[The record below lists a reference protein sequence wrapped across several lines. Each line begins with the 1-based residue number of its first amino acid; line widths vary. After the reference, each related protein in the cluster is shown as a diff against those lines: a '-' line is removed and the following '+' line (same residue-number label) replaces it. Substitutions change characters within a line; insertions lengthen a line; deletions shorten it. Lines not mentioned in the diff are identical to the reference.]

1 MAGEISEAGEK
12 PAPFARAGFRGRSL
26 LGKEAGMSAKAVLRA
41 REEARPLTESVHA
54 AQRGYLLLDA
64 KGLAIVRVIEKE
76 EDLPVSLL
84 MVSGLDLRGEER
96 FYANQVAAYVRLG
109 VERFLDERRR
119 DAENGALALSV
130 WDEEKKQAAL
140 VTALES
146 HWGVLPLSGLFPWP
160 WPAPSPPSPS
170 SQDEASRGDDW
181 LQRMRE
187 AERLRRNI
195 LFSAEEI
202 LKRLSRI
209 WLPVTE
215 RLGLDGVA
223 VVLHVRSR
231 PTKQDPEARGPT
243 LCAVFSEEGRKR
255 IGAWMGHLFPRWQVE
270 VSPVES
276 GKPLA
281 L

>member
-1 MAGEISEAGEK
+1 MAGGISEAGEK

-26 LGKEAGMSAKAVLRA
+26 LGKEAKMSAKVVLRA

-54 AQRGYLLLDA
+54 ARRGYLLLDA
-64 KGLAIVRVIEKE
+64 KGQALVRVIEKG

-84 MVSGLDLRGEER
+84 MVSGPDLHGEER

-109 VERFLDERRR
+109 VEQFLDERRR

-130 WDEEKKQAAL
+130 WDEEKKQATL
-140 VTALES
+140 VMALES
-146 HWGVLPLSGLFPWP
+146 RWGVLPLSGLFPWP
-160 WPAPSPPSPS
+160 WPAPSPPS
-170 SQDEASRGDDW
+170 QDEASRGDDW

-187 AERLRRNI
+187 AERVRRNI

-202 LKRLSRI
+202 RKLLSRN

-215 RLGLDGVA
+215 RLGLDGAA
-223 VVLHVRSR
+223 VVLHVRGR
-231 PTKQDPEARGPT
+231 PTEPDPEARGLT

-270 VSPVES
+270 VSPVKS
-276 GKPLA
+276 GEPLVP
-281 L
+281 